1 MALILKMTSLP
12 GNHNPE
18 SVPADGASG
27 KGRWL
32 ECALAAACLMLLT
45 GGPVPGVNEAHYLVQ
60 ARHYWNPGWC
70 GGDFFLQS
78 QDAHHV
84 FFWTIGWLTQWLS
97 LPAVAWVGRFAAALL
112 LADSLV
118 RLCWTLNRRPGTALL
133 IVAIYVTLLK
143 WTHMAGEWVVGGV
156 EAKSFAYALVFYGMA
171 ELVKGRW
178 RRVWPWTGAAAAV
191 HVLVG
196 GWATLAALLCWV
208 VSRDRM
214 PLGKMW
220 PSLVAGGAVS
230 LVGVLPAL
238 ALAGGAD
245 AATAGEASMIYV
257 YERLSHHLLVSRF
270 ETLLVLRHVA
280 AVLVAGI
287 LVVGLRAWTSGP
299 LRRLC
304 LFAGAA
310 VLIAVVGALLD
321 LLLPRGE
328 LEAGLLR
335 FYWFRLSDAMV
346 PLLVSLLLVQLA
358 VQFRQHSQRMARVV
372 VMGCLLLVLAHCL
385 GTLAGRINDPRPDA
399 DRLTL
404 PGNQAVAHQRNEIY
418 WQWRNTCDWIR
429 ENTEPDALFV
439 TPRNQQTFKWY
450 AERGEVVNWKNV
462 PQGAADLVGWWQ
474 RVEELIPDMEY
485 GFYSMEMDKLKE
497 RMRRYGAEYL
507 VTSHGSR
514 FRSLLMDR
522 VYPADGVYSLFEVYR
537 LEP

>member
-1 MALILKMTSLP
+1 MALISKMTSLP

-45 GGPVPGVNEAHYLVQ
+45 GGPAPGVNEAHYLVQ

-97 LPAVAWVGRFAAALL
+97 LPAVAWIGRFAAALL

-118 RLCWTLNRRPGTALL
+118 RLCWTLHRQPGTALL
-133 IVAIYVTLLK
+133 VVALYVTLLK

-208 VSRDRM
+208 ASRDRM

-238 ALAGGAD
+238 ALAGGVD

-280 AVLVAGI
+280 ALLVAGI
-287 LVVGLRAWTSGP
+287 LVVGLRGWTSGP

-304 LFAGAA
+304 LFAGGA
-310 VLIAVVGALLD
+310 VLIAMVGALLD

-372 VMGCLLLVLAHCL
+372 VMGCLLLVLSHCL

-404 PGNQAVAHQRNEIY
+404 PGNQAVARQRNEIY

-429 ENTEPDALFV
+429 GNTEPDALFV
-439 TPRNQQTFKWY
+439 TPRSQQTFKWY

-474 RVEELIPDMEY
+474 RVEELIPDLEY
-485 GFYSMEMDKLKE
+485 GFYSIEMDKLKE
-497 RMRRYGAEYL
+497 RMRHYGAEYL